1 MHLINQIRKL
11 LFGLALACG
20 LLSSCSAPTEKATNQ
35 SLQLTDDLGNKI
47 IMPHA
52 PHTVVSLSPA
62 MTEMLFAVCADSQI
76 LAVTSI
82 CNYPEAVKNKK
93 KISAYPLDIETIVGL
108 KPDIIFTEEGMT
120 SPENAEKLKSLG
132 IPVYFQR
139 YVTASDLLADLR
151 MMGNLMQQPE
161 KTTHVLDS
169 LEAELRTFEA
179 EAQMPKTRPKVLA
192 ITWQNPIYAYGK
204 NTLMT
209 DKIRLAGG
217 ENAIDT
223 VFAKIYPELM
233 REYILKM
240 NPDVIFGGTFGKM
253 DSTFFSLYPELKQ
266 VNAYRNKCVYELND
280 DLTSRPSPRVLE
292 SVREIKKVLAS
303 CPAAQPK
310 Q

>member
-1 MHLINQIRKL
+1 MHLTIQIRKL
-11 LFGLALACG
+11 LFGFALACG
-20 LLSSCSAPTEKATNQ
+20 LLTSCSAPTEKAT
-35 SLQLTDDLGNKI
+35 SEALQLTDDLGNKI
-47 IMPHA
+47 TLAHA
-52 PHTVVSLSPA
+52 PRTVVSLSPA
-62 MTEMLFAVCADSQI
+62 MTEMLFAVCADTQI

-82 CNYPEAVKNKK
+82 CNYPEAAKSKK
-93 KISAYPLDIETIVGL
+93 RISVYPLDIETIVGL

-120 SPENAEKLKSLG
+120 TPENAEKLKSLG

-139 YVTASDLLADLR
+139 YTTAADLLADLR
-151 MMGNLMQQPE
+151 TIGNLMQQPE
-161 KTTHVLDS
+161 KTMHVLDS
-169 LEAELRTFEA
+169 LEKELHTLEA
-179 EAQMPKTRPKVLA
+179 EAQMPAVRPKVLA

-217 ENAIDT
+217 VNAIDT
-223 VFAKIYPELM
+223 VFTKIYPELT
-233 REYILKM
+233 REYILKI

-292 SVREIKKVLAS
+292 SVREIKKILAT
-303 CPAAQPK
+303 CPAQPNP
-310 Q
+310 